1 MKKTFVIG
9 VIATRFLPSLSY
21 MQEEKFVLAVAG
33 TAFKRP
39 FFNSDKI
46 RGHLYL
52 RTVICLQVN
61 KYVPSKDQ
69 FRGRIINLSINCNKQ
84 SAVSKRRLLFKFEG
98 TLQCKFVLQYLLA
111 L

>member
-1 MKKTFVIG
+1 MLNEKKTF

-33 TAFKRP
+33 TAFKRL
-39 FFNSDKI
+39 FFNSNKI
-46 RGHLYL
+46 RVHLYL

-61 KYVPSKDQ
+61 RYVPNKDQ
-69 FRGRIINLSINCNKQ
+69 FRGKIINLSIKCTKR
-84 SAVSKRRLLFKFEG
+84 SVVSKRRLLFKFEG